1 MSPVPATVE
10 IPWSLISIIAGGML
24 SVFSGAL
31 LVMVKRMLG
40 ADRKRQEERFESLR
54 SEMTTA
60 IENSNVR
67 YEDFKGQVTQ
77 RFEDYK
83 ETVDNSLQVAAE
95 HVDGKLQT
103 SVKYVVQLE
112 ERFGSYFKAH
122 DRLRDKWDEFLREYL
137 KIDNTRGAKV
147 DALFR
152 ITDQMQ
158 DVLKELRPAL
168 NDKVEE
174 MISHTISELK
184 LYIREQ
190 VQDEVRKEASDA

>member
-1 MSPVPATVE
+1 MPPVPATVE
-10 IPWSLISIIAGGML
+10 IPWSLISAIAGGVL
-24 SVFSGAL
+24 SVFGAVL
-31 LVMVKRMLG
+31 LVMVKRMLKT
-40 ADRKRQEERFESLR
+40 DQKRQEERFESLKK
-54 SEMTTA
+54 EMTTA
-60 IENSNVR
+60 IESARVR
-67 YEDFKGQVTQ
+67 YEDFKEQATQ
-77 RFEDYK
+77 RFADYK
-83 ETVDNSLQVAAE
+83 ETVDNSLQTAAE

-103 SVKYVVQLE
+103 NAEYVVQLE

-122 DRLRDKWDEFLREYL
+122 ERLRDKWDEFLREYL

-168 NDKVEE
+168 NNKVEE

-184 LYIREQ
+184 LYIRER